1 MNTMTKKQIWNDTY
15 RQRFVFRHLQEQLS
29 GLIVCTSPRAPLFS
43 RRQSIKSPNSPELQ
57 LLFEADE

>member
-1 MNTMTKKQIWNDTY
+1 MNTMTTKQIWNDTY
-15 RQRFVFRHLQEQLS
+15 RQRLQEQLS